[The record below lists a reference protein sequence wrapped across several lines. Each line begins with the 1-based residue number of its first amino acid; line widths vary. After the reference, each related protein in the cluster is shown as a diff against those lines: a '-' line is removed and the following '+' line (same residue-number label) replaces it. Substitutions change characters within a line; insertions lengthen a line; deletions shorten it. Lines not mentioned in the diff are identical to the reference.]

1 MADSNRKWWALAAV
15 GSGVFMSTIDGS
27 IVNIALKTLQET
39 FQTGLNTVEWV
50 VLSYLLTI
58 TALLLSMGRLG
69 DMIGKRRVYLAGFI
83 IFTVGSALCSLAW
96 DITSLIGF
104 RVVQGVGAAMI
115 QSMGAALLV
124 SAFPAKERGQAL
136 GYIGSIVAAGISVG
150 PALGGILI
158 RSFGWPS
165 IFYVNIPVGIL
176 AIIISLYAL
185 PNDRQRTTQR
195 FDIPGAGFLAVSLL
209 LILLALT
216 EGQYWGWSDWRI
228 LAFFAFGIVGLFLFV
243 WWERRTEAPMINLSI
258 FSNWTF
264 SASLLSSLGAFL
276 ALSFNLFLIPFYLQN
291 VLGFDPQQ
299 AGFVLIATPLAL
311 SLTSPIS
318 GRLSDRFGTRW
329 LAILGLIVSALGLF
343 SMTTLTTE
351 STAVGVFG
359 RLLFIGAGVGF
370 FQSPNNSAVMGNA
383 PRSALG
389 IAGSLISIMRTI
401 GQTGGIALAGA
412 VWAARVT
419 TAAGETYDPINAAPP
434 EALVAGLH
442 DAMLLAAGL
451 CLVAIVPTW
460 LRSQRADQDM
470 IAERSTP

>member
-1 MADSNRKWWALAAV
+1 
-15 GSGVFMSTIDGS
+15 
-27 IVNIALKTLQET
+27 
-39 FQTGLNTVEWV
+39 
-50 VLSYLLTI
+50 
-58 TALLLSMGRLG
+58 
-69 DMIGKRRVYLAGFI
+69 
-83 IFTVGSALCSLAW
+83 
-96 DITSLIGF
+96 
-104 RVVQGVGAAMI
+104 
-115 QSMGAALLV
+115 
-124 SAFPAKERGQAL
+124 
-136 GYIGSIVAAGISVG
+136 
-150 PALGGILI
+150 
-158 RSFGWPS
+158 GWPS

-176 AIIISLYAL
+176 AIILSLYAL

-216 EGQYWGWSDWRI
+216 EGQYWGWTDWRI
-228 LAFFAFGIVGLFLFV
+228 LAFFAFGIAGLFLFV
-243 WWERRTEAPMINLSI
+243 WWERRTKAPMINLSI

-329 LAILGLIVSALGLF
+329 LAILGLIISALGLF

-359 RLLFIGAGVGF
+359 RLLLIGAGVGF
-370 FQSPNNSAVMGNA
+370 FQSPNNSAIMGNA
-383 PRSALG
+383 PRSAFG

-419 TAAGETYDPINAAPP
+419 ASAGETYDPINAAPP
-434 EALVAGLH
+434 NALVAGLH

-451 CLVAIVPTW
+451 CLVAIVPTL
-460 LRSQRADQDM
+460 LRSQRADQDI
-470 IAERSTP
+470 IAESSTP